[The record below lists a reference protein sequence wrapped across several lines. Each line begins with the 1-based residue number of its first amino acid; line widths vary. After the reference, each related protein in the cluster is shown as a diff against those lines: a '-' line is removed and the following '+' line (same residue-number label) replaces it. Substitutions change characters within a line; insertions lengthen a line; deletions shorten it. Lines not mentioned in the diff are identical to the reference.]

1 MRKIGFIAILGLLV
15 SFSVSAQHRSEQ
27 NHGERFEQLGSMLRS
42 PNVYRTAS
50 GAPGHLYWQQ
60 QANYVIDV
68 QLDDEN
74 QSIKGSETITYIN
87 NSPDPLS
94 YLWVQLEQNQRGK
107 DSATPKAAE
116 SSISSRM
123 SLRQLQGIIWHS
135 DDYAYQLLDVKDAN
149 GNALPVAVNQ
159 TMMRIDLPTPL
170 QSGEEVVFSIDWSF
184 NIHDRTGFIGGRPG
198 YEFFEEDGNYLYTMA
213 EWFPR
218 MAVYSDF
225 QGWQN
230 KQFMGRGE
238 FALVFG
244 DYEVNITVPA
254 DHMVGATGELQNAD
268 DVLSSTEMDRWKKA
282 QETFDAPVV
291 IRTQEEAEK
300 LERGKA
306 KETKTWSF
314 KAENV
319 RDFAWT
325 SSRKFIWDA
334 MAVEQGGNN
343 VMAMS
348 YYAKEANPLWGQ
360 YSVPGWSRIRSSPIR
375 LIPLTIH
382 ILQPSL
388 WRQPMVWS
396 IP

>member
-1 MRKIGFIAILGLLV
+1 MNMRKLGFIAILAFLV
-15 SFSVSAQHRSEQ
+15 SFSTSAQHRSEQ
-27 NHGERFEQLGSMLRS
+27 NHAERFEQLGTMLRS

-107 DSATPKAAE
+107 DSATPKVAE
-116 SSISSRM
+116 SSISRGM

-149 GNALPVAVNQ
+149 GNTLPVAVNQ

-225 QGWQN
+225 EGWQN
-230 KQFMGRGE
+230 KQFLGRGE
-238 FALVFG
+238 FALV
-244 DYEVNITVPA
+244 
-254 DHMVGATGELQNAD
+254 
-268 DVLSSTEMDRWKKA
+268 
-282 QETFDAPVV
+282 
-291 IRTQEEAEK
+291 
-300 LERGKA
+300 
-306 KETKTWSF
+306 
-314 KAENV
+314 
-319 RDFAWT
+319 
-325 SSRKFIWDA
+325 
-334 MAVEQGGNN
+334 
-343 VMAMS
+343 
-348 YYAKEANPLWGQ
+348 
-360 YSVPGWSRIRSSPIR
+360 
-375 LIPLTIH
+375 
-382 ILQPSL
+382 
-388 WRQPMVWS
+388 
-396 IP
+396 